1 MFLTFITRV
10 VSFLYLCTC
19 FFAYITCLYFTLD
32 ALMDLVWVFQL
43 RQIASLSCC
52 DLFSCKVFLEFIV
65 LVRLMYFLCNS
76 YGDCCFI
83 LLSWLCLWFYH
94 GLPKREIVRVIFLC
108 NWLILWQN
116 AFYLGGSK
124 LGLMYQGVCCSNIT
138 SDIIKDIKVDPRN
151 KWRTTVSINLNTS
164 SMDAAIK
171 D

>member
-1 MFLTFITRV
+1 MKQLFFTCFLDQPSYLLMILLDMFEQHTFWYIWWCMFLTFITRV

-94 GLPKREIVRVIFLC
+94 RLPKREIVRVIFLV
-108 NWLILWQN
+108 I
-116 AFYLGGSK
+116 G
-124 LGLMYQGVCCSNIT
+124 
-138 SDIIKDIKVDPRN
+138 
-151 KWRTTVSINLNTS
+151 
-164 SMDAAIK
+164 
-171 D
+171 